1 MTSPSIS
8 LDPDWTDIRD
18 GVRAVCAA
26 FGNDYW
32 VKLEHDSAYPTAFSA
47 PPCAAASPGRAPR
60 YPRSAISTRYAR
72 SLPVPRR

>member
-18 GVRAVCAA
+18 GVRAVCAT

-32 VKLEHDSAYPTAFSA
+32 VKLEHESGYPTAFVKALTDAGYAVLAIDSLS
-47 PPCAAASPGRAPR
+47 SPDFLAFVG
-60 YPRSAISTRYAR
+60 SHQG
-72 SLPVPRR
+72 